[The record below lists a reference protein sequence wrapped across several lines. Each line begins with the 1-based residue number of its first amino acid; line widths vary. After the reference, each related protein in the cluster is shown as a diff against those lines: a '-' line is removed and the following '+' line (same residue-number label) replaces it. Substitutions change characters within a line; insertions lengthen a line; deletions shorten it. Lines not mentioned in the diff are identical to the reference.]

1 MSILLR
7 RRNQTISLDNLPKY
21 VRLRNSCLRLTES
34 EGRAGYWR
42 DGGAWGC
49 GFRIENGKLYCT
61 SNMDHL
67 NGSELIPI
75 SKEEWKTCNGEYA
88 PI

>member
-21 VRLRNSCLRLTES
+21 VRLKYTSLRLI
-34 EGRAGYWR
+34 EGKEIRYWR

-61 SNMDHL
+61 SDMVHL
-67 NGSELIPI
+67 NGFELIPI
-75 SKEEWKTCNGEYA
+75 SKEEWERCNGEYA